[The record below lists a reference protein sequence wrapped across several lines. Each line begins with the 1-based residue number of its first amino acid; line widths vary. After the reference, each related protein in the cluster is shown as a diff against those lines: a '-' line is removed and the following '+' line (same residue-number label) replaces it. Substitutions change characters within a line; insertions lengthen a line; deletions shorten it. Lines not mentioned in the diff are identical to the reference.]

1 MAVDERLI
9 EQIVKQVIELKKETA
24 AAAPKTACAA
34 APAPASQASKDD
46 FPLIPVGVSARHIHL
61 SRKDMDTLF
70 GPGSELTPMKELMG
84 GQFAAKEQ
92 VTLIGPSLRPIEK
105 VRVLGPLRKQTQVEI
120 SATDTFVLKVHPPG
134 RPSGDIEGTPGLTIV
149 GPKGV
154 VKLEKGCIIANR
166 HIHMSPADAAR
177 FGVKDGEY
185 VNVLAEG
192 ERRTMMYGVQ
202 IRVDPSFTLEM
213 HIDTDDANAIG
224 FKEKVVTLLK
234 REDCPR

>member
-1 MAVDERLI
+1 M
-9 EQIVKQVIELKKETA
+9 
-24 AAAPKTACAA
+24 
-34 APAPASQASKDD
+34 
-46 FPLIPVGVSARHIHL
+46 
-61 SRKDMDTLF
+61 
-70 GPGSELTPMKELMG
+70 
-84 GQFAAKEQ
+84 
-92 VTLIGPSLRPIEK
+92 
-105 VRVLGPLRKQTQVEI
+105 
-120 SATDTFVLKVHPPG
+120 
-134 RPSGDIEGTPGLTIV
+134 